1 MQYGIAEWSLRV
13 VPTRPRTFFER
24 LLGTISTVAISIKQG
39 TACRLHR
46 AWPVCKFLSLK
57 VKTGKN
63 HACVNVQPSELTLGL
78 VSVADFFT
86 TDITKQVL
94 NVNGELL
101 KALHW

>member
-1 MQYGIAEWSLRV
+1 MQVSIA
-13 VPTRPRTFFER
+13 
-24 LLGTISTVAISIKQG
+24 
-39 TACRLHR
+39 
-46 AWPVCKFLSLK
+46 LSK
-57 VKTGKN
+57 NRGKN
-63 HACVNVQPSELTLGL
+63 TRECSTFWLIKLTLDL

>member
-1 MQYGIAEWSLRV
+1 MQVFIAY
-13 VPTRPRTFFER
+13 
-24 LLGTISTVAISIKQG
+24 
-39 TACRLHR
+39 
-46 AWPVCKFLSLK
+46 K
-57 VKTGKN
+57 VKTGKKPRV
-63 HACVNVQPSELTLGL
+63 CECSTFWLIKLTLDL

>member
-1 MQYGIAEWSLRV
+1 MQVSITKSKNREKPRV
-13 VPTRPRTFFER
+13 CECSTFW
-24 LLGTISTVAISIKQG
+24 LIK
-39 TACRLHR
+39 
-46 AWPVCKFLSLK
+46 
-57 VKTGKN
+57 
-63 HACVNVQPSELTLGL
+63 LTLGL